1 MFSSLFTCRG
11 MICFVLIL
19 LLQVALTPAFLHP
32 IQVQIISRKHDQFIK
47 PTVLFTNKNVDA
59 AISSSLHSSSAGS
72 SAESLSASSAQ
83 TSINNVSIFPCG
95 DDLDKKI
102 LQLFFP
108 AVLNFFVVP
117 FTGACDT
124 YFVGRMGNAAALA
137 GQGAANQVF
146 NSAFW
151 FFSFLPSVITPL
163 IAKASG
169 ANDKE
174 ALQQRV
180 AEAIFVSFIAGL
192 LGTILLTINP
202 AWILSLVL
210 RSESQTRVFAEPY
223 LYFRGLTGT

>member
-1 MFSSLFTCRG
+1 MLFNLLSYRRKN
-11 MICFVLIL
+11 IFVFIFF
-19 LLQVALTPAFLHP
+19 LQIALTPAFFLSIPTQRILQKQH
-32 IQVQIISRKHDQFIK
+32 QFIK
-47 PTVLFTNKNVDA
+47 PSVVFTNANDDTVVTGNLHSRS
-59 AISSSLHSSSAGS
+59 IGSSSGSSSES
-72 SAESLSASSAQ
+72 SALISANHLS
-83 TSINNVSIFPCG
+83 NFPCG
-95 DDLDKKI
+95 DELDKKI

-174 ALQQRV
+174 AVQQRV
-180 AEAIFVSFIAGL
+180 SEAIFVSFIAGL
-192 LGTILLTINP
+192 IGTVLLTTNP

-210 RSESQTRVFAEPY
+210 KSESQTRVFAEPY